1 MLVNRYF
8 YASGFAGPLDQTSL
22 KTRWFEAGP
31 RCLFEQCVLASGQS
45 DLLSIAAGPLSRHN
59 DGRTKCPFSGFDLP
73 ESDIHIIHHVW
84 WFYYRTSLLNIRLDH
99 HRGYWL
105 IHFIEFGCRS
115 RYPRTPLSLRCQPWI
130 RILWKK
136 NRGLHWKRV
145 AKKGQPAAT
154 CTCQECTLPLRIS
167 ELVKWW

>member
-8 YASGFAGPLDQTSL
+8 YAAGFTGPLDQTSL

-73 ESDIHIIHHVW
+73 ESNIHIIHNVW

-115 RYPRTPLSLRCQPWI
+115 RYPRTRLSLICPLADQGKVNAERPWGKNWCVATKTQVMT
-130 RILWKK
+130 IL
-136 NRGLHWKRV
+136 V
-145 AKKGQPAAT
+145 DP
-154 CTCQECTLPLRIS
+154 
-167 ELVKWW
+167 